1 MTSNINASNIDGN
14 YPVAGQDNNSQ
25 GFRDNF
31 SSIRNN
37 LSIAGEE
44 ITDLQSKVVLKSAL
58 AGEELDNDLGGFVI
72 KNAELRGSRETV
84 VPLGTT
90 AGTVNIDYAN
100 GSFFTLSSS
109 GNITLEF
116 SNPTPTDTLTSFVI
130 QIAIS
135 NTAHQLTIP
144 ASVTIGVDNIRG
156 YDSNTITFDETGTY
170 EFEFQTGNNGSNYS
184 VKDLSRNTTDNIVF
198 WGDSEDLSSSAAAS
212 LETTVSHFDN
222 DASET
227 ATLVAGTN
235 GQIKVFAKTN
245 DANDM
250 VITVND
256 AGWKSSGTGTI
267 TFDSIGQACTLLYTN
282 SKWYCI
288 GNNGAAFA

>member
-1 MTSNINASNIDGN
+1 MASNINETNINGN

-58 AGEELDNDLGGFVI
+58 TGEELDNDLGGSVI

-84 VPLGTT
+84 VSLGTT
-90 AGTVNIDYAN
+90 AGTVNINYVN

-130 QIAIS
+130 QIFIS
-135 NTAHQLTIP
+135 DISHQLTIP
-144 ASVTIGVDNIRG
+144 ASVTFGIDNIRG

-184 VKDLSRNTTDNIVF
+184 IKDLSRNTTDNIVF

>member
-1 MTSNINASNIDGN
+1 MASNINETNINGN

-37 LSIAGEE
+37 LSIVGEE

-58 AGEELDNDLGGFVI
+58 TGEELDNDLGGSVI

-116 SNPTPTDTLTSFVI
+116 SNPTPGDTLTSFVI
-130 QIAIS
+130 QIVVS

-144 ASVTIGVDNIRG
+144 ASVTFGVDNIRG

-198 WGDSEDLSSSAAAS
+198 WSDSENLSSSAAAS

>member
-1 MTSNINASNIDGN
+1 MASNINETNINGN

-58 AGEELDNDLGGFVI
+58 TGEELDNDLGGSVI

-90 AGTVNIDYAN
+90 AGTVNIDYTN

-144 ASVTIGVDNIRG
+144 ASVTFGVDNIRG

-198 WGDSEDLSSSAAAS
+198 WSDSEDLGSSAAAS

-288 GNNGAAFA
+288 GNNGATFA